1 MGGERG
7 DEWPEEP
14 EECDWGLREGC
25 FGLVEDLHRERERER
40 EREEREEGHINQKCN
55 AIVLNRYNN
64 YVCLLVID
72 ID

>member
-25 FGLVEDLHRERERER
+25 FGLVEDLHRARERER
-40 EREEREEGHINQKCN
+40 EAGHINQKCN
-55 AIVLNRYNN
+55 AIILNRHNN
-64 YVCLLVID
+64 HVCLLVID